1 MISAVKPK
9 DVQRV
14 ASNHRETYRRFASRA
29 VVIFCATAVFWSTPL
44 VPQGTDSAPP
54 SDAQAEQ
61 PFSNLDVIALSNAGL
76 SDELISTKIRQAPAE
91 ELDASTEAI
100 LQLNE
105 SGVSQAVI
113 QAVLDRVAAR
123 RDALAAPLVR
133 DTPPEE
139 PASVTQ
145 DAEHRERP
153 DAGEREGGSRWKF
166 WQRGKRAGTASGES
180 GSARRSTG
188 SRGGDT
194 FLNSDDYR
202 DGEEIVDVFLTA
214 PHYARMTEEFE
225 YRGVEFDWAWV
236 KGAYGGRKGK
246 QFLGPD
252 FDIRGYS
259 TIRVSAQNFS
269 PGLVPDLEDQVRPY
283 FVEAMRRLGLT
294 VVENNRDAD
303 LELGIAIVDF
313 KSDQTYIFVAMLDP
327 FIELELRLR
336 DLRTGEDLM
345 LVRNQDHNKTPVQ
358 GAGDTAA
365 SMMLVLQ

>member
-1 MISAVKPK
+1 MPTLSL
-9 DVQRV
+9 DGTQRTAWILRE
-14 ASNHRETYRRFASRA
+14 ASGRFTSRA
-29 VVIFCATAVFWSTPL
+29 ARMFCVAAVLWSG
-44 VPQGTDSAPP
+44 VMYPQDTDSARP
-54 SDAQAEQ
+54 SDAQGEQ
-61 PFSNLDVIALSNAGL
+61 PFSNVDVIALSNAGL
-76 SDELISTKIRQAPAE
+76 SDELIGTKIQQAPDE
-91 ELDASTEAI
+91 QLDASTEAI

-123 RDALAAPLVR
+123 KGVSVAPAVR
-133 DTPPEE
+133 ETAPDET
-139 PASVTQ
+139 ASVAE
-145 DAEHRERP
+145 DAERPQRP
-153 DAGEREGGSRWKF
+153 DAGERESGSRWKF

-194 FLNSDDYR
+194 FLDSDDYR

-214 PHYARMTEEFE
+214 PDYARMTEEFE

-259 TIRVSAQNFS
+259 TIRVFVQNFS

-283 FVEAMRRLGLT
+283 FVEALKRLGLT
-294 VVENNRDAD
+294 VVDNNQDAD

-336 DLRTGEDLM
+336 NLRTGEDLM